1 MLVSSPWILRWFHR
15 SQSFDNNASPRTP
28 RVPEKT
34 HPAGSEGRWEA
45 MNSCVEARYSH
56 QMIWREDL
64 LKREAASKAQATEE
78 EKESYGEE
86 NVPESFRARI
96 AVAAVRRRREVRA
109 RVDKDSDIFS
119 KKEKDNADK
128 DKRREKERQI
138 LEKDRDSGCY
148 SGSSEGETQACLDE
162 QKQVWNKLS
171 EVSHERRFGRA
182 RVSTGPVL
190 MDSKFSRGGNT
201 DERGGWSSSSSTWT
215 SPPPPLRT
223 GDQFPPPR
231 SLQLRS
237 SGIKYHKSR
246 QNQRVYFSSSSSSVN
261 GSDFEFVDGLDQVR
275 RVITSLKSYFSCSKD
290 VPSATYLKR
299 PSSRIA

>member
-1 MLVSSPWILRWFHR
+1 
-15 SQSFDNNASPRTP
+15 
-28 RVPEKT
+28 
-34 HPAGSEGRWEA
+34 

-56 QMIWREDL
+56 QTIWREDVH
-64 LKREAASKAQATEE
+64 KREADSKAQATEEEKERE

-96 AVAAVRRRREVRA
+96 AVAAVRRRREVRP
-109 RVDKDSDIFS
+109 RVDKDSGIFS
-119 KKEKDNADK
+119 KEEK
-128 DKRREKERQI
+128 DKRREKQSQI

-171 EVSHERRFGRA
+171 EVLHERRFGRA

-231 SLQLRS
+231 SLQVRS
-237 SGIKYHKSR
+237 SGMKYHKSR

-261 GSDFEFVDGLDQVR
+261 GSDFEFVGGLDQVR
-275 RVITSLKSYFSCSKD
+275 RVVSSLKSSFSCYKG
-290 VPSATYLKR
+290 VPY
-299 PSSRIA
+299 I

>member
-1 MLVSSPWILRWFHR
+1 
-15 SQSFDNNASPRTP
+15 
-28 RVPEKT
+28 
-34 HPAGSEGRWEA
+34 
-45 MNSCVEARYSH
+45 
-56 QMIWREDL
+56 MIWREDVH
-64 LKREAASKAQATEE
+64 RGEAASKAQATQDEKERE

-96 AVAAVRRRREVRA
+96 AVAAVRRRREVRP
-109 RVDKDSDIFS
+109 RVDKDSGIFS

-162 QKQVWNKLS
+162 QRQVRNKLS

-223 GDQFPPPR
+223 GDRFPPPR

-237 SGIKYHKSR
+237 SGMKYHKSR

-261 GSDFEFVDGLDQVR
+261 GSDFEFVGGQDQVR
-275 RVITSLKSYFSCSKD
+275 RVVSSLKSFSCSKD
-290 VPSATYLKR
+290 VPHIEKDPQGGWPNLQCYQRK
-299 PSSRIA
+299 

>member
-1 MLVSSPWILRWFHR
+1 
-15 SQSFDNNASPRTP
+15 
-28 RVPEKT
+28 
-34 HPAGSEGRWEA
+34 
-45 MNSCVEARYSH
+45 
-56 QMIWREDL
+56 MIWREDVH
-64 LKREAASKAQATEE
+64 KKEAASKAQATEEENNRE

-96 AVAAVRRRREVRA
+96 AVAAVRRRREVRP
-109 RVDKDSDIFS
+109 RVDKDSGIFS

-138 LEKDRDSGCY
+138 LGKDRDSGCY

-162 QKQVWNKLS
+162 QKQVRNKLS
-171 EVSHERRFGRA
+171 EVSHERRFGRGRA
-182 RVSTGPVL
+182 STGPVL

-215 SPPPPLRT
+215 PPPPLRT
-223 GDQFPPPR
+223 GDQFPPQR

-237 SGIKYHKSR
+237 SGMKYHKSR

-275 RVITSLKSYFSCSKD
+275 RVVSSLKSSFSCYKD
-290 VPSATYLKR
+290 VPH
-299 PSSRIA
+299 I

>member
-1 MLVSSPWILRWFHR
+1 
-15 SQSFDNNASPRTP
+15 
-28 RVPEKT
+28 
-34 HPAGSEGRWEA
+34 
-45 MNSCVEARYSH
+45 
-56 QMIWREDL
+56 MIWREDL
-64 LKREAASKAQATEE
+64 HKREAASASKAQATEEDKNRE

-162 QKQVWNKLS
+162 QKQVWKKLS

-215 SPPPPLRT
+215 SPPPLRT

-261 GSDFEFVDGLDQVR
+261 GSDFEFVAGLDQVR
-275 RVITSLKSYFSCSKD
+275 RE
-290 VPSATYLKR
+290 
-299 PSSRIA
+299 